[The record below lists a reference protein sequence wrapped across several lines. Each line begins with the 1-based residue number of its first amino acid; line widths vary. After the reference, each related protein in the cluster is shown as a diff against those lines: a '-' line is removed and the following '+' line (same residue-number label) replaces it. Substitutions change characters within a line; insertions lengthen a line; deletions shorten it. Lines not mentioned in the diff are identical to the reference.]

1 MAEKSKI
8 EWTESTWNPVT
19 GCTQISEGCQNCYAK
34 RMAKR
39 LCAMGQKKYSKG
51 FDVALHYDCLEEPLS
66 WKKPQIIFVCSMSD
80 LFHQDVPDD
89 FIIEVFNS
97 MNKAKW
103 HTFQVLTK
111 RADRLATIAPKLKWT
126 PNIWIGVT
134 VENNLHVDR
143 IKALKNI
150 PAKVKY
156 LSVEPM
162 LSEINNLVL
171 DEIDWVIVGGESG
184 PGARPIKE
192 EWILPIR
199 DKCQE
204 LKIPFFF
211 KQWGGV
217 NKKATGSLLQG
228 KEWKELPI

>member
-39 LCAMGQKKYSKG
+39 LCAMGQKKYSNG
-51 FDVALHYDCLEEPLS
+51 FKLALHHDCLEEPLS

-80 LFHQDVPDD
+80 LFHEEVPDD
-89 FIIEVFNS
+89 FIMEVFNS

-111 RADRLATIAPKLKWT
+111 RADRLAAIAPKLKWT

-156 LSVEPM
+156 LSIEPM
-162 LSEINNLVL
+162 LSEISNLVL
-171 DEIDWVIVGGESG
+171 DGIDWVIVGGESG

-199 DKCQE
+199 DKCQK

-217 NKKATGSLLQG
+217 NKKINGSLLQG
-228 KEWKELPI
+228 KEWKELPV

>member
-1 MAEKSKI
+1 M
-8 EWTESTWNPVT
+8 
-19 GCTQISEGCQNCYAK
+19 
-34 RMAKR
+34 
-39 LCAMGQKKYSKG
+39 
-51 FDVALHYDCLEEPLS
+51 
-66 WKKPQIIFVCSMSD
+66 
-80 LFHQDVPDD
+80 
-89 FIIEVFNS
+89 EVFNS

-111 RADRLATIAPKLKWT
+111 RADRLAAIAPKLKWT

-156 LSVEPM
+156 LSIEPM
-162 LSEINNLVL
+162 LSEISNLVL
-171 DEIDWVIVGGESG
+171 DGIDWVIVGGESG

-199 DKCQE
+199 DKCQK

-217 NKKATGSLLQG
+217 NKKINGSLLQG
-228 KEWKELPI
+228 KEWKELPV